1 MRIARGVRELRLER
15 SNSSARDVLGCQ
27 FGRGARATTHLVPPI
42 DEYELQRESR
52 EERLSADPFTNPV
65 AGPPLL

>member
-1 MRIARGVRELRLER
+1 MRSARRVRELRLER
-15 SNSSARDVLGCQ
+15 SKSSARDVLGCQ

-42 DEYELQRESR
+42 DECEPQLESR

-65 AGPPLL
+65 DGSSLP